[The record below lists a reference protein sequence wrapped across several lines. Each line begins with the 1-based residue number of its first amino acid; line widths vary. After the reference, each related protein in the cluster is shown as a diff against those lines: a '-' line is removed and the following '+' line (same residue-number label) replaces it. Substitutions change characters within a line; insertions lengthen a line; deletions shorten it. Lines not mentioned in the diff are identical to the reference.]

1 MRSKHIDYLKET
13 FPKTLVSLG
22 RHQNVNKKETPVSK
36 NVNKKEN
43 PVSKIL
49 CQQLFI
55 DPMGTI
61 LVMVYK

>member
-1 MRSKHIDYLKET
+1 MPTSNLMET
-13 FPKTLVSLG
+13 FPKTLVTLG
-22 RHQNVNKKETPVSK
+22 RHRKSTHMCQK

-49 CQQLFI
+49 CQQPFS

-61 LVMVYK
+61 LVVVYK